1 MSQVPN
7 QPAPG
12 PAPFTVQQ
20 IEKYTVVE
28 FRTNSLMN
36 PSELETIATDMYRL
50 VDDED
55 RRYLVLDFEK
65 VKYLSSQAI
74 GIVLTLH
81 KKLSQLKY
89 SSFVLCGV
97 GPTLMQLLKIT
108 RLDKVLKITRLDRIL
123 TVKPTQR
130 EALKVT

>member
-1 MSQVPN
+1 MEPL
-7 QPAPG
+7 
-12 PAPFTVQQ
+12 FTVQKV
-20 IEKYTVVE
+20 EKYSVVE

-36 PSELETIATDMYRL
+36 PSELEQIATDLYRL
-50 VDDED
+50 VDEED
-55 RRYLVLDFEK
+55 RRYLLLDFER

-81 KKLSQLKY
+81 KKLSQLKN

-108 RLDKVLKITRLDRIL
+108 RLDRVLKIKTSQKEA
-123 TVKPTQR
+123 VKVEPN
-130 EALKVT
+130 V

>member
-1 MSQVPN
+1 MAEPL
-7 QPAPG
+7 
-12 PAPFTVQQ
+12 FTVQKV
-20 IEKYTVVE
+20 EKYSVIE

-36 PSELETIATDMYRL
+36 PSELESIATDLYRL
-50 VDDED
+50 VDEED
-55 RRYLVLDFEK
+55 RRYLVLDFEN

-81 KKLSQLKY
+81 KKLSQLGK

-108 RLDKVLKITRLDRIL
+108 RLDRVLKIKPSQKEA
-123 TVKPTQR
+123 VKVEPN
-130 EALKVT
+130 V

>member
-1 MSQVPN
+1 MSEPL
-7 QPAPG
+7 
-12 PAPFTVQQ
+12 FTIQKV
-20 IEKYTVVE
+20 EKYSVVE

-36 PSELETIATDMYRL
+36 PSELESIATDLYRL
-50 VDDED
+50 VDAED
-55 RRYLVLDFEK
+55 RRYLILDFER

-81 KKLSQLKY
+81 KKLSQLKH

-108 RLDKVLKITRLDRIL
+108 RLDKVLKIKPSQKEA
-123 TVKPTQR
+123 VKVEPN
-130 EALKVT
+130 V